1 MEVNLIILPKKN
13 SDINLGMKRQI
24 RQLFEKLFND
34 VNDSSFLINI
44 DDNVE
49 IQYKISSK
57 EKNMVFLKL
66 SCDGTSVK
74 AAKYLDFAT
83 NRLIQGEHRKTWNI
97 VISYDE
103 VSQLY
108 CCKLMPL
115 FGIFERRIRELV
127 YITIIKIFGVDWY
140 DNSFSQSL
148 QDSLKG
154 KGNKTKMVESA
165 LNELTYE
172 QLKEYLFTS
181 FCRRNISEVIEQEF
195 SETNIE
201 KLTREEMINIVNQC
215 RSESLWNRFF
225 SEYKQFKNFKEKI
238 DELQLHRNIVM
249 HNKRM
254 TRDEYEK
261 VRKSLKGVNKL
272 LVEAINVLEK
282 DIYTETRL
290 EDVVSALGNMLVK
303 VLGESVPRW
312 IEKMKPALSTLG
324 ELVIKSAVPKID
336 VSSIIPSLEL
346 SNAMSVQMEQIRK
359 QSQIMGNIAERMKV
373 ATNVNSHFPDTSYL
387 DVASRLGS
395 VGNQMAIATAKQ
407 NALLNAHI
415 NLPDFS
421 YLSQINNIVNTPTM
435 DTVRRLAEQNQRFAD
450 LFGADKMIGETIDTD
465 GKNDNEEKDKSS

>member
-1 MEVNLIILPKKN
+1 MIILPKNN
-13 SDINLGMKRQI
+13 SDINLGMKKQI
-24 RQLFEKLFND
+24 KQLFENLFNN
-34 VNDSSFLINI
+34 VNDSSFEINL
-44 DDNVE
+44 DNNVKIE
-49 IQYKISSK
+49 YKISSK

-66 SCDGTSVK
+66 SCNATPAR
-74 AAKYLDFAT
+74 AAKYLDSVT

-127 YITIIKIFGVDWY
+127 YITIIKIFGVEWY
-140 DNSFSQSL
+140 DNSFSKSL
-148 QDSLKG
+148 QDAMKG
-154 KGNKTKMVESA
+154 KRNKTKMVESA

-172 QLKEYLFTS
+172 QLKEYLFTP
-181 FCRRNISEVIEQEF
+181 FCGRNISEVLEQEL
-195 SETNIE
+195 SESSV
-201 KLTREEMINIVNQC
+201 EELSKEEILDIVNQC

-238 DELQLHRNIVM
+238 DELQLHRNTVM

-272 LVEAINVLEK
+272 LVEAINVLEE

-290 EDVVSALGNMLVK
+290 EDVVSAFGNMLVK

>member
-140 DNSFSQSL
+140 DNSFSQCNV
-148 QDSLKG
+148 DG
-154 KGNKTKMVESA
+154 KKVIVASDTTKTKSSRRTLPLVPFVKERLLA
-165 LNELTYE
+165 LKEE
-172 QLKEYLFTS
+172 QAENRRLCGRSYIKEYLGYVCVNEIGDLIKPSYVTRS
-181 FCRRNISEVIEQEF
+181 FS
-195 SETNIE
+195 
-201 KLTREEMINIVNQC
+201 
-215 RSESLWNRFF
+215 
-225 SEYKQFKNFKEKI
+225 
-238 DELQLHRNIVM
+238 
-249 HNKRM
+249 
-254 TRDEYEK
+254 
-261 VRKSLKGVNKL
+261 KL
-272 LVEAINVLEK
+272 LQANGFRHIRFHDLRHSCASLLLKNGVPMKQIQEW
-282 DIYTETRL
+282 
-290 EDVVSALGNMLVK
+290 LGH
-303 VLGESVPRW
+303 S
-312 IEKMKPALSTLG
+312 
-324 ELVIKSAVPKID
+324 
-336 VSSIIPSLEL
+336 
-346 SNAMSVQMEQIRK
+346 
-359 QSQIMGNIAERMKV
+359 
-373 ATNVNSHFPDTSYL
+373 
-387 DVASRLGS
+387 
-395 VGNQMAIATAKQ
+395 
-407 NALLNAHI
+407 
-415 NLPDFS
+415 DFS
-421 YLSQINNIVNTPTM
+421 TTANIYAHLDCSSKLISADAMLNGLGM
-435 DTVRRLAEQNQRFAD
+435 DS
-450 LFGADKMIGETIDTD
+450 K
-465 GKNDNEEKDKSS
+465 